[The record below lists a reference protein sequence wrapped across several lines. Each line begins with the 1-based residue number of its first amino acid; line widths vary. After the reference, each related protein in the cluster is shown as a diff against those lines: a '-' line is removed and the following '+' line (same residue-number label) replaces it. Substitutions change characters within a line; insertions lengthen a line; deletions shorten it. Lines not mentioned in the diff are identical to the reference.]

1 MMKISNSDSKSLA
14 STAQFNVGRA
24 YFQGYG
30 IKQSTDEAVKWWEK
44 CAKSNTP
51 AAMRAMN
58 TLALL
63 YSTPDL
69 VNEEKAF
76 HWHVLAAERGHMDS
90 MGTLGLLYMKGHG
103 CAANKELA
111 LKWFKKSAE
120 NGSIYGSGLLSN
132 YYYSNKMYSKA
143 VEMAR
148 SVCDCNQE
156 DIDKLTVLCQ
166 SIPSLIIEGLATAN
180 YIYGQCLYHG
190 QGTVKDTQ
198 LSHSYFIKVCKFK
211 TFYNYYFYRQEII
224 IPLLLLDYI
233 QG

>member
-1 MMKISNSDSKSLA
+1 
-14 STAQFNVGRA
+14 
-24 YFQGYG
+24 
-30 IKQSTDEAVKWWEK
+30 
-44 CAKSNTP
+44 
-51 AAMRAMN
+51 
-58 TLALL
+58 
-63 YSTPDL
+63 
-69 VNEEKAF
+69 
-76 HWHVLAAERGHMDS
+76 
-90 MGTLGLLYMKGHG
+90 MKGHG